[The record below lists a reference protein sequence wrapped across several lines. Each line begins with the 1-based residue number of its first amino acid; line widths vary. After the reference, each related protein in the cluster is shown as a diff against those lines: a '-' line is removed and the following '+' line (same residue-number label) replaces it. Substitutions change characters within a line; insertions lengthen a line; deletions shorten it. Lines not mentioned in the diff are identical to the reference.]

1 VTCVTLCLRVNLT
14 MGIMY
19 PAPFRYVARLT
30 FARARSGRRTRR
42 APRAA
47 PRTRLSAR
55 RACASGRTRRTR
67 PSVGSVER
75 VGSFGRR
82 VRGWVRREA
91 RRHHDV
97 AASSSLESRRAGPTC
112 DLHRVALDASR
123 AEIAAVFSGVAA
135 RAPLIVTPPP
145 RVRDSDGSRH
155 TTDENTDHRAGFP
168 AREKNEA
175 ISCVL
180 IEGQTVVKK
189 TERARDFEP
198 VTATTRAFA
207 LAPRPRAVRR
217 AHGARLSSAS

>member
-1 VTCVTLCLRVNLT
+1 MVSRPFSLRRSSHLRPSAFGKT
-14 MGIMY
+14 HAASASSCAAH
-19 PAPFRYVARLT
+19 APFCTSGMCVWTHAPYAPICGIG
-30 FARARSGRRTRR
+30 RAGRVVRKTRQR
-42 APRAA
+42 
-47 PRTRLSAR
+47 
-55 RACASGRTRRTR
+55 
-67 PSVGSVER
+67 
-75 VGSFGRR
+75 
-82 VRGWVRREA
+82 VRREA

-135 RAPLIVTPPP
+135 RAPLIVTRPP
-145 RVRDSDGSRH
+145 RVRDSDWSRH
-155 TTDENTDHRAGFP
+155 AMDENTDHRR
-168 AREKNEA
+168 ARLPGSGKNEA

-180 IEGQTVVKK
+180 IHGQTVVKK

-198 VTATTRAFA
+198 VTATTRTSA